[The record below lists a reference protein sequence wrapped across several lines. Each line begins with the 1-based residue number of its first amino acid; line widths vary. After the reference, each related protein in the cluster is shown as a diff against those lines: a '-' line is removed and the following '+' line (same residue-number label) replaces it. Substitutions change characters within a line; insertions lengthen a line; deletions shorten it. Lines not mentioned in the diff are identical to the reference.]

1 MPSSGAG
8 IATLASVAEVSP
20 GNVDLI
26 APLGV
31 IDAGEAGI
39 RVSGDVNLAALQIV
53 NADNIQVQ
61 GESVGMPAVVA
72 VNVGALTSA
81 SAASSAAAG
90 AAQDSVSRA
99 RAEARQNQ
107 PSIFSVRILG
117 FGNESASS
125 GGGGSTASVPAGGG
139 ARGVSYQPGGMVQVV
154 SDASLTPAERQSF
167 GL

>member
-1 MPSSGAG
+1 SVPSTGAG
-8 IATLASVAEVSP
+8 IATLAPIPEVPS
-20 GNVDLI
+20 GDIDLI

-39 RVSGDVNLAALQIV
+39 RVSGNVNVAALQVV

-61 GESVGMPAVVA
+61 GESVGMPVVVA

-81 SAASSAAAG
+81 SAASSAAAD

-99 RAEARQNQ
+99 RNEARQNQ

-117 FGNESASS
+117 FGGDPVS
-125 GGGGSTASVPAGGG
+125 GGGASPTAQS
-139 ARGVSYQPGGMVQVV
+139 VSYKPNGVVQVEGAV
-154 SDASLTPAERQSF
+154 DM
-167 GL
+167 